1 MASVFH
7 FVMLLCLTSGLVM
20 GDDDILTRLV
30 HDVRH
35 CPDGWTHDGSRCVAF
50 FHHEKTWLDAES
62 ACINYGA
69 NLASI
74 HSLEEHNFLRGVIA
88 RVTGSNKR
96 TWIGGFDGMKEG
108 VWQWTDGSKFDYTH
122 WYKGE
127 PNNLKVENCL
137 EMNFRGGVSVK
148 E

>member
-1 MASVFH
+1 MTYVT
-7 FVMLLCLTSGLVM
+7 VLM
-20 GDDDILTRLV
+20 
-30 HDVRH
+30 
-35 CPDGWTHDGSRCVAF
+35 
-50 FHHEKTWLDAES
+50 S

-74 HSLEEHNFLRGVIA
+74 HSLEEHNFLRGVII

-122 WYKGE
+122 WNKGE
-127 PNNLKVENCL
+127 PNNYKVENCV
-137 EMNFRGGVSVK
+137 EMNFGGNLWNDLACGAKLSYVCAK
-148 E
+148 DM